1 MNGRGDGR
9 IFQRKGSRFWWISY
23 YRNGQEHREPAQ
35 YLRDKK
41 GRKAGDKVEASGE
54 ERNEAVKFLK
64 HRLGELAAERHGGP
78 VFVGPEQQRITVSDL
93 LDSLEAD
100 YKLRGKGSPQFRSHL
115 KRVREYFGN
124 WRAVEVS
131 VEAVDKFISEQLE
144 QPTAAATI
152 NRSTQL
158 LAQAFRLAMER
169 RRLSNAPVIRHL
181 SERGNARQGFFTDA
195 EFRSVMRELPLYL
208 KDYALFGYLTGWRK
222 GEIAS
227 LRWAD
232 VEGDTVRLRAEC
244 AKNGEART
252 VTLNGELAEVM
263 KRRKAARPVTKE
275 GVTTP
280 AAYVFHHEG
289 EPIGDYRK
297 AWATACVMAGLG
309 TFVCPKCKGGV
320 DADFKCA
327 DCAQKWKRG
336 ELKYVGRV
344 FHDFR
349 RTAVRNMVRAGVPER
364 VAMTISGHKTRSMF
378 DRYNIVSERDL
389 REAMKRTQTYLAAT
403 AKQERKKS
411 KKLQ

>member
-144 QPTAAATI
+144 QHTAAATI

-195 EFRSVMRELPLYL
+195 MAEGRNRLPSLGRCGRRYCTPQGGVREERRGSHCHVKRGTCGSDEAAQSSAPG
-208 KDYALFGYLTGWRK
+208 DK
-222 GEIAS
+222 GRRYNA
-227 LRWAD
+227 
-232 VEGDTVRLRAEC
+232 GRLR
-244 AKNGEART
+244 
-252 VTLNGELAEVM
+252 VS
-263 KRRKAARPVTKE
+263 P
-275 GVTTP
+275 
-280 AAYVFHHEG
+280 
-289 EPIGDYRK
+289 
-297 AWATACVMAGLG
+297 
-309 TFVCPKCKGGV
+309 
-320 DADFKCA
+320 
-327 DCAQKWKRG
+327 RG
-336 ELKYVGRV
+336 
-344 FHDFR
+344 
-349 RTAVRNMVRAGVPER
+349 
-364 VAMTISGHKTRSMF
+364 
-378 DRYNIVSERDL
+378 
-389 REAMKRTQTYLAAT
+389 
-403 AKQERKKS
+403 
-411 KKLQ
+411 